1 MANIAS
7 IDSPDGFT
15 PSELFEAAKRI
26 VVRDGG
32 EAPEIAAVL
41 QISIRRAN
49 ALRLKVLASL
59 TVDDFHWTP
68 EQAASFARAALI
80 QIAAESM
87 ASSDPK
93 DRKNAIDAL
102 KELRES
108 VKGTDPDQQP
118 IVEPSTLRVDP
129 RTILAKKVN

>member
-1 MANIAS
+1 M
-7 IDSPDGFT
+7 
-15 PSELFEAAKRI
+15 
-26 VVRDGG
+26 
-32 EAPEIAAVL
+32 
-41 QISIRRAN
+41 QISIRRAR

-68 EQAASFARAALI
+68 EQASAFARAALI
-80 QIAAESM
+80 QITAEAM

-108 VKGTDPDQQP
+108 VKGADPDQQP
-118 IVEPSTLRVDP
+118 IHEPSTLRVDP